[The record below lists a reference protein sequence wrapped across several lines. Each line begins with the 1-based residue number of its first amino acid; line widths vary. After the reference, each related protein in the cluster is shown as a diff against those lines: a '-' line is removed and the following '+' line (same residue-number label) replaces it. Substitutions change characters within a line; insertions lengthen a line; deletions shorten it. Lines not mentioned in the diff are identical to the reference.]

1 MDTFRGDSDSI
12 ESNIEMYLCIHAMS
26 NSDDIYNILN
36 SMDTFR
42 DDSDSI
48 ESLIEMYLCIYAM
61 SNSEDIHNILNN
73 NISQK

>member
-1 MDTFRGDSDSI
+1 MKYIITIFLI
-12 ESNIEMYLCIHAMS
+12 LLESTLVYQIKYLNIYTHKYL
-26 NSDDIYNILN
+26 D

-61 SNSEDIHNILNN
+61 SNSEDIYNSLNN
-73 NISQK
+73 IHTYL